1 MKRFFLSLLAPLAL
15 LYSCNEPMEIKD
27 WSFEISAQAAFN
39 EQDMKSTLYL
49 KLDKGCPEQAYKVTY
64 TIDDDPSTSATEQIK
79 FDDSFKASIK
89 LPDLE
94 VGDHQISLQYTT
106 ENFQQQGHCDFKVTV
121 GEFKIHAEVNTGSTT
136 SSALLVSL
144 VQGRST
150 ERYSVKVRI
159 EDKVVAQQD
168 NINFEKTPIVSLA
181 LPLLRPGEHM
191 TEVSVSDGR
200 ATKEIEVKF
209 IEPLRQPNLDMAIER
224 SASTGRTRF
233 RITSNPYNLSV
244 AVYDSLVV
252 KGRCDY
258 HVCSYI
264 EDNTENK
271 TAYKEMCDIV
281 EIDRFVPAIGTWYN
295 LTDTQTKEDIIT
307 SQFMENSK
315 WSGSWSNTG
324 DGGFEYIKV
333 SDGYSYFK
341 IESSTHHLQ
350 VDFEKLDG
358 ITVNVT
364 NSERDVILNKVP
376 ISKGKYSYKL
386 K

>member
-1 MKRFFLSLLAPLAL
+1 MILLA
-15 LYSCNEPMEIKD
+15 SCNEPMEIKD
-27 WSFEISAQAAFN
+27 WSFEISAQAVFN

-64 TIDDDPSTSATEQIK
+64 TIDDDPSTSVTEQIK
-79 FDDSFKASIK
+79 FDDAFKASIK
-89 LPDLE
+89 LPDLK
-94 VGDHQISLQYTT
+94 VGDHQITLQYTT
-106 ENFQQQGHCDFKVTV
+106 ENFQSQGHCDFKVTV

-136 SSALLVSL
+136 SSALLISL

-159 EDKVVAQQD
+159 KDTVVAQQE

-181 LPLLRPGEHM
+181 LPLLRPGEHK
-191 TEVSVSDGR
+191 TEVTVSDGR
-200 ATKEIEVKF
+200 ATKEMEVKF
-209 IEPLRQPNLDMAIER
+209 TEPLRHPNLDMAIER

-233 RITSNPYNLSV
+233 RITNNPYNLSV

-264 EDNTENK
+264 EDHTENK
-271 TAYKEMCDIV
+271 TAFKEMCDIV

-315 WSGSWSNTG
+315 WSGSWSSTG
-324 DGGFEYIKV
+324 EGGFEYIKV

>member
-1 MKRFFLSLLAPLAL
+1 MKRLILSLLTPIILLA
-15 LYSCNEPMEIKD
+15 SCNEPMEIKD

-39 EQDMKSTLYL
+39 EQDIKSTLYL

-94 VGDHQISLQYTT
+94 VGDHQISLQYVT

-159 EDKVVAQQD
+159 EDKVVAQQE
-168 NINFEKTPIVSLA
+168 NINFEKTPIVSLD
-181 LPLLRPGEHM
+181 LPLLRPGEHK
-191 TEVSVSDGR
+191 TEVTVSDGR
-200 ATKEIEVKF
+200 ATKEMEVKF
-209 IEPLRQPNLDMAIER
+209 TEPLRQPNLDMSIER
-224 SASTGRTRF
+224 STSTGRTRF
-233 RITSNPYNLSV
+233 KITSNPYNLSV

-264 EDNTENK
+264 EDHTENK
-271 TAYKEMCDIV
+271 TAYKEMCDVV

-315 WSGSWSNTG
+315 WSGSWSNKG

-376 ISKGKYSYKL
+376 INKGKYSYKL

>member
-1 MKRFFLSLLAPLAL
+1 MKRLILSLLTPMILLA
-15 LYSCNEPMEIKD
+15 SCNEPMEIKD
-27 WSFEISAQAAFN
+27 WSFEISAQAVFN

-79 FDDSFKASIK
+79 FDDAFKASIK
-89 LPDLE
+89 LPDME
-94 VGDHQISLQYTT
+94 VGDHQITLRYTT
-106 ENFQQQGHCDFKVTV
+106 ENFQSQGHCDFKVTV

-159 EDKVVAQQD
+159 EDKVVAQQE

-181 LPLLRPGEHM
+181 LPLLRPGEHK
-191 TEVSVSDGR
+191 TEVTVSDGR
-200 ATKEIEVKF
+200 ATKEMEVKF
-209 IEPLRQPNLDMAIER
+209 TEPLRQPNLDMSIER
-224 SASTGRTRF
+224 STSTGRTRF
-233 RITSNPYNLSV
+233 KITSNPHNLSV
-244 AVYDSLVV
+244 SVYDSLVV

-264 EDNTENK
+264 EDHTENK
-271 TAYKEMCDIV
+271 TAYKEMCDIA
-281 EIDRFVPAIGTWYN
+281 EIDRFVPVVGTWYN

-376 ISKGKYSYKL
+376 INKGKYSYKL

>member
-1 MKRFFLSLLAPLAL
+1 MILLA
-15 LYSCNEPMEIKD
+15 SCNEPMEIKD
-27 WSFEISAQAAFN
+27 WSFEISAQAVFN

-79 FDDSFKASIK
+79 FDDAFKASIK
-89 LPDLE
+89 LPDME
-94 VGDHQISLQYTT
+94 VGDHQITLQYTT
-106 ENFQQQGHCDFKVTV
+106 ENFQSQGHCDFKVTV

-159 EDKVVAQQD
+159 EDKVVAQQE

-181 LPLLRPGEHM
+181 LPLLRPGEHK
-191 TEVSVSDGR
+191 TEVTVSDGR
-200 ATKEIEVKF
+200 ATKEMEVKF
-209 IEPLRQPNLDMAIER
+209 TEPLRQPNLDMSIER
-224 SASTGRTRF
+224 STSTGRTRF
-233 RITSNPYNLSV
+233 KITSNPYNLSV
-244 AVYDSLVV
+244 SVYDSLVV

-264 EDNTENK
+264 EDHTENK
-271 TAYKEMCDIV
+271 TAYKEMCDIA
-281 EIDRFVPAIGTWYN
+281 EIDRFVPVVGTWYN

-315 WSGSWSNTG
+315 WSGSWSNKG

-376 ISKGKYSYKL
+376 INKGKYSYKL

>member
-1 MKRFFLSLLAPLAL
+1 MILLV
-15 LYSCNEPMEIKD
+15 SCNEPMEIKD
-27 WSFEISAQAAFN
+27 WSFEISAQAVFN

-79 FDDSFKASIK
+79 FDDAFKASIK

-94 VGDHQISLQYTT
+94 VGDHQISLQYVT

-121 GEFKIHAEVNTGSTT
+121 GEFKIHAEANTGSTT

-159 EDKVVAQQD
+159 EDKVVAQQE

-181 LPLLRPGEHM
+181 LPLLRPGEHK
-191 TEVSVSDGR
+191 TEVTVSDGR
-200 ATKEIEVKF
+200 ATKEMEVKF
-209 IEPLRQPNLDMAIER
+209 TEPLRQPNLDMSIER
-224 SASTGRTRF
+224 STSTGRTRF
-233 RITSNPYNLSV
+233 KITSNPYNLSV
-244 AVYDSLVV
+244 SVYDSLVV
-252 KGRCDY
+252 KGRCEY

-264 EDNTENK
+264 EDHTENK
-271 TAYKEMCDIV
+271 TAYKEMCDIA
-281 EIDRFVPAIGTWYN
+281 EIDRFVPVVGTWYN

-315 WSGSWSNTG
+315 WSGIWSNTG

-376 ISKGKYSYKL
+376 INKGKYSYKL

>member
-1 MKRFFLSLLAPLAL
+1 MKRLILSLLTPMILLA
-15 LYSCNEPMEIKD
+15 SCNEPMEIKD
-27 WSFEISAQAAFN
+27 WSFEISAQAVFN

-79 FDDSFKASIK
+79 FDDAFKASIK

-94 VGDHQISLQYTT
+94 VGDHQITLQYTT
-106 ENFQQQGHCDFKVTV
+106 ENFQFQGHCDFKVTV

-150 ERYSVKVRI
+150 ERYSVKVCI
-159 EDKVVAQQD
+159 EDKVVAQQE

-181 LPLLRPGEHM
+181 LPLLRPGEHK
-191 TEVSVSDGR
+191 TEVTVSDGR
-200 ATKEIEVKF
+200 ATKEMEVKF
-209 IEPLRQPNLDMAIER
+209 TEPLRQPNLDMSIER
-224 SASTGRTRF
+224 STSTGRTRF
-233 RITSNPYNLSV
+233 KITSNPYNLSV
-244 AVYDSLVV
+244 SVYDSLVV

-264 EDNTENK
+264 EDHTENK
-271 TAYKEMCDIV
+271 TAYKEMCDIA
-281 EIDRFVPAIGTWYN
+281 EIDRFVPVVGTWYN

-376 ISKGKYSYKL
+376 INKGKYSYKL